1 MKIKFYANDCLMVY
15 WVQSI
20 GDPNFTCYDGQWFL
34 ISSLPCECFRLIWAS
49 SCTIY
54 DIILDFS
61 VSMSVPMRRTTSMLE
76 FPRPDLYTSV
86 YSPAT
91 ENVGAGTGM
100 VHVLSERLEEQN
112 RVKIFN
118 L

>member
-1 MKIKFYANDCLMVY
+1 
-15 WVQSI
+15 
-20 GDPNFTCYDGQWFL
+20 
-34 ISSLPCECFRLIWAS
+34 
-49 SCTIY
+49 
-54 DIILDFS
+54 
-61 VSMSVPMRRTTSMLE
+61 MSVPMRRTTSMLE

-112 RVKIFN
+112 RVKFFN

>member
-1 MKIKFYANDCLMVY
+1 
-15 WVQSI
+15 
-20 GDPNFTCYDGQWFL
+20 
-34 ISSLPCECFRLIWAS
+34 
-49 SCTIY
+49 
-54 DIILDFS
+54 
-61 VSMSVPMRRTTSMLE
+61 MSVPMRRTTSMLE
-76 FPRPDLYTSV
+76 FPRPDLYTSA